1 MVVLSLDLTRFADS
15 QLMKKKKFLVI
26 LVLIQTISCKN
37 EPLTISLAL
46 PHQPIDKI
54 DRRIFLDLS
63 TKFKNQLYNHPY
75 NPPLT
80 IPIGLLQTEIILKV
94 TKKIF
99 SKVYLEKPSNQFKTT
114 LTPKLIKFEISR
126 PEETGLN
133 YYECR
138 IQYMVLMQNLDDIK
152 NSSFSVYTRIAKP
165 SGYQRSV
172 LSKLI
177 SSCTRKVASKL
188 EISILSYYG
197 RK

>member
-1 MVVLSLDLTRFADS
+1 M
-15 QLMKKKKFLVI
+15 
-26 LVLIQTISCKN
+26 QTISCKN

-54 DRRIFLDLS
+54 DRQIFLDLS
-63 TKFKNQLYNHPY
+63 TKFKSQLYNHPY

-80 IPIGLLQTEIILKV
+80 IPIGLLQTELFLKV
-94 TKKIF
+94 TKKKF
-99 SKVYLEKPSNQFKTT
+99 SKVYLEKPSKALKTT
-114 LTPKLIKFEISR
+114 LTPKLVKFEISR

-138 IQYMVLMQNLDDIK
+138 IEYMVLMQDLDHIK
-152 NSSFSVYTRIAKP
+152 NSSFSVYTRTAET

-172 LSKLI
+172 LSKLV

-188 EISILSYYG
+188 EISILNYYG
-197 RK
+197 TD